1 MRIGSDKDT
10 GPALVFQISGTAFR
24 QRTAPVLDMIKSGIL
39 PVYRLEEAAAVAI
52 TATNA
57 G

>member
-10 GPALVFQISGTAFR
+10 GPALVFHISGTAFR
-24 QRTAPVLDMIKSGIL
+24 QRTDPVLDMIKSGIL

-52 TATNA
+52 AATNA

>member
-1 MRIGSDKDT
+1 MRMSSDKDT
-10 GPALVFQISGTAFR
+10 GPALVFQISGTAFW

-52 TATNA
+52 AATNA

>member
-1 MRIGSDKDT
+1 MRMSSDKDT
-10 GPALVFQISGTAFR
+10 GVVLIFQISGTAFR
-24 QRTAPVLDMIKSGIL
+24 QRTTPVLDMIKSGIL

-52 TATNA
+52 AATNA